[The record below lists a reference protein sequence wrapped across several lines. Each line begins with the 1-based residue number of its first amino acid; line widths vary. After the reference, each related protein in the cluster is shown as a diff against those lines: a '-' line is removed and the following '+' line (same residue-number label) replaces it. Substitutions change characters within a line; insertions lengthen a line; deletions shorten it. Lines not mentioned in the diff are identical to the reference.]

1 MIDLTEVENK
11 FYGRQI
17 CSPEVARAIAEFES
31 TTVLKGEKNFEFYH
45 RKDSLVFKE
54 GFQSI
59 HMIPLQKNSNNFYKR
74 IRTTQWP
81 IYSKWL
87 NGVNSVRYQTSNGR

>member
-31 TTVLKGEKNFEFYH
+31 TTVLKGETNSEFYYL
-45 RKDSLVFKE
+45 KDPLVFKE
-54 GFQSI
+54 GFRSI
-59 HMIPLQKNSNNFYKR
+59 HMIILQKNSNNAYKR
-74 IRTTQWP
+74 IRTTQ
-81 IYSKWL
+81 
-87 NGVNSVRYQTSNGR
+87 

>member
-31 TTVLKGEKNFEFYH
+31 TTVLKGETNSEFYYL
-45 RKDSLVFKE
+45 KEPLVFRKVFE
-54 GFQSI
+54 ASI
-59 HMIPLQKNSNNFYKR
+59 
-74 IRTTQWP
+74 
-81 IYSKWL
+81 
-87 NGVNSVRYQTSNGR
+87 